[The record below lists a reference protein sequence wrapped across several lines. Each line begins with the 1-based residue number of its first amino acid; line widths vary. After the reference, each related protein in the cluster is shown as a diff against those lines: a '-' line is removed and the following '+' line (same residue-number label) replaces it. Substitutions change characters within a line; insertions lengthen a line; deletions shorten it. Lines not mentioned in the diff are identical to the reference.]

1 MRRFWWVLAALLL
14 GSGAVA
20 FVVGHR
26 RQPDWTTSSPEALR
40 EFKKGLEAEMKY
52 YQDEALE
59 HYRAAAQLDP
69 EFAMAKLK
77 QMQWTKRDG
86 DDGKEVITSLGE
98 ELRKVDL
105 GRLSERERFLL
116 EYRLARMDKENA
128 RAEKLLSAY
137 LKKHPEDPW
146 ALSIRCAQAWDR
158 QDWPEVEV
166 CDRKLLAADPNWV
179 RAQNDLGYIAMAQG
193 KFDQAEEMF
202 RTYLFVAPDQP
213 NPHDSLG
220 ELLTVR
226 GRYAEADKQFEE
238 ALRIRPDFC
247 ASWAHSLLNA
257 QLAGDAGKPEEVLR
271 RAQDAGV
278 CDASF
283 LNQMACRQSVWQPLI
298 DGDAEA
304 AFQSGSR
311 PECAKK
317 NGNYFVPL
325 YLSALFAGHVEEA
338 DKMLEELRHQI
349 AGEARENPS
358 TQAAL
363 DFLEGA
369 RLSAKGEHA
378 VALAKLQAADQKF
391 VYWGDGQGVFKLE
404 TRLAIAALLEETG
417 DETGAQ
423 QLRDEVRAVNPRLA
437 SRFANRPL
445 LPGL

>member
-1 MRRFWWVLAALLL
+1 
-14 GSGAVA
+14 
-20 FVVGHR
+20 
-26 RQPDWTTSSPEALR
+26 
-40 EFKKGLEAEMKY
+40 
-52 YQDEALE
+52 
-59 HYRAAAQLDP
+59 
-69 EFAMAKLK
+69 
-77 QMQWTKRDG
+77 
-86 DDGKEVITSLGE
+86 
-98 ELRKVDL
+98 
-105 GRLSERERFLL
+105 
-116 EYRLARMDKENA
+116 
-128 RAEKLLSAY
+128 
-137 LKKHPEDPW
+137 
-146 ALSIRCAQAWDR
+146 
-158 QDWPEVEV
+158 
-166 CDRKLLAADPNWV
+166 
-179 RAQNDLGYIAMAQG
+179 MAQG

-278 CDASF
+278 CDAAF

-311 PECAKK
+311 PECVKK

-325 YLSALFAGHVEEA
+325 YLAALFAGHPDEA

-378 VALAKLQAADQKF
+378 VALTRLQAADQKF
-391 VYWGDGQGVFKLE
+391 VYWGDGQGIFKLQ

-417 DETGAQ
+417 DEAGAQ

-437 SRFANRPL
+437 ARFANRPL